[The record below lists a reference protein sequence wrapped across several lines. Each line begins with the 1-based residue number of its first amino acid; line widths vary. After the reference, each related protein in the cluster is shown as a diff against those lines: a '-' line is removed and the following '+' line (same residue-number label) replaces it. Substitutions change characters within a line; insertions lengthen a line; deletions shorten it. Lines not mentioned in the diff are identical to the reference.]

1 MDRGAWQVAGSWG
14 HKESD
19 TTEWLSMKAEIKLPT
34 YTGSQKKQE
43 NTRDTSTS
51 VLSPM
56 LKPLTVWKILQED
69 GIRDHLTCFLR
80 NLYAGQGATVKTR
93 HGTTNWFQ
101 IGKGVYQG
109 CILSVQFSCS
119 VMSNS
124 LRPHG
129 LQHARPPCPSPT
141 PKVYSNS
148 CPSSWWCHPAILSS
162 ESPSP
167 PTFSLSQHQSL
178 FKWVSS
184 SHQVAKVLEFQIQ
197 H

>member
-1 MDRGAWQVAGSWG
+1 
-14 HKESD
+14 
-19 TTEWLSMKAEIKLPT
+19 MKAEIKLPT

-51 VLSPM
+51 ASSPM

-93 HGTTNWFQ
+93 HGTTDWFQ

-141 PKVYSNS
+141 PGVYSNS
-148 CPSSWWCHPAILSS
+148 CPSSW
-162 ESPSP
+162 
-167 PTFSLSQHQSL
+167 
-178 FKWVSS
+178 
-184 SHQVAKVLEFQIQ
+184 
-197 H
+197 